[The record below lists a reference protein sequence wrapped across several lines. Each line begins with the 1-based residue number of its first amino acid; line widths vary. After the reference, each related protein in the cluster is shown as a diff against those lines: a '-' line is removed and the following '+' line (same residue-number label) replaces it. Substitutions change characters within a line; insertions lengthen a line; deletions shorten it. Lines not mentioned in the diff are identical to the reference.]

1 MKKLLFH
8 KNINGFSLVEAMV
21 FISILSVFFIS
32 SMTIVV
38 FILRNMKTQ
47 QYKILATRFAEEG
60 IEWVKQEKE
69 DDWQLFSLR
78 DDSGGPGTNYCL
90 NSLNWA
96 TKTDCNDVYDLGPPN
111 IFKRVLVITNFG
123 SPTNSITTKLTV
135 SWLENSVEQKIVLKS
150 VLNLWE

>member
-1 MKKLLFH
+1 MIKVLAL
-8 KNINGFSLVEAMV
+8 KNVKGFSLVEAMV

-47 QYKILATRFAEEG
+47 QYKILATRYAEEG

-78 DDSGGPGTNYCL
+78 DDSGGAGTNYCL
-90 NSLNWA
+90 NSLDWS
-96 TKTDCNDVYDLGPPN
+96 TKTDCNDVYSLGPPN

-123 SPTNSITTKLTV
+123 NPTDRITINLTV
-135 SWLENSVEQKIVLKS
+135 SWLENGVEQKIILKS
-150 VLNLWE
+150 VSNLWE